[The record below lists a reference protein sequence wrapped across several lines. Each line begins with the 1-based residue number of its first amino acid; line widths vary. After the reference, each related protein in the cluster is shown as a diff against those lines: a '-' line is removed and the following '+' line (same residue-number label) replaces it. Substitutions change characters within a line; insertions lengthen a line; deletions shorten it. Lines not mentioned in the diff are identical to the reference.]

1 MTSSSIQA
9 VSPYSKWIWSFLVNF
24 LVFCQV
30 NYSLVCLVPNWR
42 FSVGCNTCISGKS
55 QMVHNI
61 GTQGLAWQDV
71 VIFVDL
77 SVVQPSFYR
86 QGWLMILWYRT
97 CNCQFW
103 GIHWCFFPRFIWYW
117 CVNWFCCRVPS
128 LVRNRGQDGHL
139 HQCICY
145 WFLPSGFLSLRF
157 ILFIVKLRRLIS
169 RLVIVWLDVSHF
181 Q

>member
-1 MTSSSIQA
+1 MFA
-9 VSPYSKWIWSFLVNF
+9 SFQTGVFLLVAI
-24 LVFCQV
+24 LVYQE
-30 NYSLVCLVPNWR
+30 
-42 FSVGCNTCISGKS
+42 IA
-55 QMVHNI
+55 I
-61 GTQGLAWQDV
+61 
-71 VIFVDL
+71 
-77 SVVQPSFYR
+77 SVVSEHGSQYR
-86 QGWLMILWYRT
+86 KTRVV
-97 CNCQFW
+97 FK
-103 GIHWCFFPRFIWYW
+103 WCFFIFVNLSVAQPIVLSSGLVDDSVISDLQMSILWNSLVFLSQIYLSW

-128 LVRNRGQDGHL
+128 LVRNRGQDWHL